1 MYLGLGPSDLTSR
14 KTGLIRGIGGESGV
28 QYEKARE
35 KSKFQNTKNL
45 HNRKWKAQGGAMFTA
60 I

>member
-1 MYLGLGPSDLTSR
+1 MDLAPGPTECISR
-14 KTGLIRGIGGESGV
+14 KTGVVSGVGRESEV

-35 KSKFQNTKNL
+35 RSKFQNTKNL
-45 HNRKWKAQGGAMFTA
+45 HKTKWKAQGGATCSA